1 MTRLRAYI
9 WIFGGAVVILLMGVG
24 FYFRLAPVSPPAPE
38 AIMSESLLEEPGR
51 ITRKSYTTDEERR
64 QRVVAAAWRVIC
76 RDGITAASLRTI
88 AKEMG
93 ATAGLVTRY
102 FPEKQGLMLAALQ
115 QAAGMLSREV
125 ETAAAAHTG
134 MARVEAAVLGALP
147 VMQPRFLAWQVW
159 VAFMAELPGD
169 PDLGVAHNVFP
180 DRLRQILIQGLRE
193 AQLEGRIASQAHTP
207 QLADMLLNQIIGVG
221 VRAVNAPQRYP
232 ANRLPG
238 LIAPFFAQMVRQ

>member
-1 MTRLRAYI
+1 M
-9 WIFGGAVVILLMGVG
+9 GAG
-24 FYFRLAPVSPPAPE
+24 FYYSFLPVSHPEPE
-38 AIMSESLLEEPGR
+38 AIMSESMLEEPGR
-51 ITRKSYTTDEERR
+51 ISRKSYTTDEERR

-88 AKEMG
+88 AREMR

-125 ETAAAAHTG
+125 DAAAASHTG
-134 MARVEAAVLGALP
+134 MARVEAAVLDSLP
-147 VMQPRFLAWQVW
+147 VTQQRFQAWQVW
-159 VAFMAELPGD
+159 VAFMGELPGD
-169 PDLGVAHNVFP
+169 PDLAAAHILFP

-193 AQLEGRIASQAHTP
+193 AQLEGRIAAQTHTP
-207 QLADMLLNQIIGVG
+207 QLADLLLNQIIGLG

-232 ANRLPG
+232 ADRLPG
-238 LIAPFFAQMVRQ
+238 LIAPFFARLMSK

>member
-1 MTRLRAYI
+1 
-9 WIFGGAVVILLMGVG
+9 
-24 FYFRLAPVSPPAPE
+24 
-38 AIMSESLLEEPGR
+38 MSESLLEEPGR

-88 AKEMG
+88 AREMR

-102 FPEKQGLMLAALQ
+102 FAEKQGLMLAALQ
-115 QAAGMLSREV
+115 QAAGMLSQQV
-125 ETAAAAHTG
+125 EAAAASHTG
-134 MARVEAAVLGALP
+134 MARVEAVVLAALP
-147 VMQPRFLAWQVW
+147 VTQLRFQAWQVW
-159 VAFMAELPGD
+159 VAFMAELPGA
-169 PDLGVAHNVFP
+169 PDLGAAHTVFP

-193 AQLEGRIASQAHTP
+193 AQLEGRIAAQTHTP

-232 ANRLPG
+232 AEKLPG
-238 LIAPFFAQMVRQ
+238 LIAPFFAQMVKKPD